1 MLGGGFKMMG
11 GFPTILLGLVFLA
24 AEVVGSDNLTGEN
37 KQMKL
42 PVSHYVVSESS
53 SVFGQVIALVK
64 TQEIMLWSQM
74 KYSAHLALWVKTH
87 DNRNVTYELG
97 CHLDLWTGLLR
108 TVVPMC
114 VWSQNM
120 GI

>member
-1 MLGGGFKMMG
+1 MMGGGFKMMG
-11 GFPTILLGLVFLA
+11 GFRTILLGLVLLV

-37 KQMKL
+37 KRMKL

-53 SVFGQVIALVK
+53 SVFGHIALVK

-87 DNRNVTYELG
+87 DSRNATYESG
-97 CHLDLWTGLLR
+97 CHLDL
-108 TVVPMC
+108 
-114 VWSQNM
+114 
-120 GI
+120 

>member
-11 GFPTILLGLVFLA
+11 GIRTILLGLVFLA

-42 PVSHYVVSESS
+42 SVSHYVVSLARY
-53 SVFGQVIALVK
+53 VALVK
-64 TQEIMLWSQM
+64 THEIMLWSQM

-87 DNRNVTYELG
+87 DSRNATYESG
-97 CHLDLWTGLLR
+97 CHLDL
-108 TVVPMC
+108 
-114 VWSQNM
+114 
-120 GI
+120 